1 MKDIKAMKKRGF
13 SMKIIAGN
21 WKMNGSFQNLQ
32 QMIKDLSDIDTQN
45 TVILAVPYTMLCTDS
60 GKISLSAQDIS
71 AHTHGAYTG
80 EVSASMVASTGA
92 KYTIIGHSEC
102 RQYHGDTNASVCT
115 KAELAISNGLI
126 PIICI
131 GETME
136 EKQAGKTLEI
146 IESGLRESVPTN
158 VTSGIIIAYEPRWA
172 IGAGITPTTDEIA
185 HAHELIANVLSDMGL
200 DGTPILYGASVKGS
214 NAEQIMSIPHVDGV
228 LVGGASLKS
237 DDFIPII
244 TSVK

>member
-1 MKDIKAMKKRGF
+1 
-13 SMKIIAGN
+13 MKIIAGN
-21 WKMNGSFQNLQ
+21 WKMNGTYSTLK
-32 QMIKDLSDIDTQN
+32 QMISDLSSIDTNN
-45 TVILAVPYTMLCTDS
+45 TVILCVPYTMLCTES
-60 GKISLSAQDIS
+60 GSIALASQDIS

-80 EVSASMVASTGA
+80 EVSASMVANTGA

-102 RQYHGDTNASVCT
+102 RQYHGDTNTTVRV
-115 KAELAISNGLI
+115 KVELALANGLT

-146 IESGLRESVPTN
+146 IESGLRESVPSD
-158 VTSGIIIAYEPRWA
+158 VQSDIIIAYEPRWA
-172 IGAGITPTTDEIA
+172 IGAGITPTREEIIS
-185 HAHELIANVLSDMGL
+185 AHEFIAKILTDMGL
-200 DGTPILYGASVKGS
+200 GGTPILYGASVKGS
-214 NAEQIMSIPHVDGV
+214 NAAEIMSIPHVDGV

>member
-136 EKQAGKTLEI
+136 ETLQRELLEEIGINVKLEDIVWNNFFQCLVNEKIHVLRDRGPHCADDGAELPALRLPQPFRACWPKRYLYHDPAHPGFQA
-146 IESGLRESVPTN
+146 
-158 VTSGIIIAYEPRWA
+158 
-172 IGAGITPTTDEIA
+172 
-185 HAHELIANVLSDMGL
+185 
-200 DGTPILYGASVKGS
+200 
-214 NAEQIMSIPHVDGV
+214 
-228 LVGGASLKS
+228 
-237 DDFIPII
+237 
-244 TSVK
+244 